1 MFLSELDFLEI
12 ITLLTGAFIAGEA
25 LALTMG
31 MYFMGSSQTSWISR
45 NTLFLVLD
53 VVVGFGLIY
62 LAFATSDVDTWMI
75 FYLLSVMA
83 LITHGYREW
92 EYLADVEHKFCF
104 NMPLFVVN
112 NIKLIGL
119 VIMLVGSL
127 FVSQ

>member
-1 MFLSELDFLEI
+1 MFLLELNFLEI
-12 ITLLTGAFIAGEA
+12 ITLLTGALIAGEA
-25 LALTMG
+25 FALTMG
-31 MYFMGSSQTSWISR
+31 MYFLGSSQTSWISR

-62 LAFATSDVDTWMI
+62 LAFATRDVDTWMI

-92 EYLADVEHKFCF
+92 EYFANIEHKFCF
-104 NMPLFVVN
+104 NPPLFIVN
-112 NIKLIGL
+112 NVKIIGL
-119 VIMLVGSL
+119 VVTFVSSF